1 MPMRPRNA
9 RGEGH
14 RLRSELVAAATQLLL
29 VPSPTG
35 SFSLRAVAK
44 EAGVAAP
51 SIYIHFADR
60 EELLLAVIEG
70 LFAEFMA
77 LREAEEARVI
87 EAGGGPR
94 ERLLADSLAYLKF
107 GLERPGHYRA
117 LYEGHPVLRHPDLTL
132 IKFSRLIQSRSAEL
146 IEEAATENHID
157 LALKPER
164 LALLLWSNLHGI
176 VSLQINRPTLKW
188 PAARNLAKDVVD
200 TFFPVRRP
208 NMARNN

>member
-1 MPMRPRNA
+1 V
-9 RGEGH
+9 
-14 RLRSELVAAATQLLL
+14 L
-29 VPSPTG
+29 SPTR

-44 EAGVAAP
+44 EAGVTAP

-60 EELLLAVIEG
+60 EELLLTVIEG
-70 LFAEFMA
+70 LFAEFVA
-77 LREAEEARVI
+77 LREAAEAKAI

-94 ERLLADSLAYLKF
+94 ERLLAGCLAYVKF

-117 LYEGHPVLRHPDLTL
+117 LYEGHPMLRRTDPALT
-132 IKFSRLIQSRSAEL
+132 KFRRLIQSRSAQL
-146 IEEAATENHID
+146 IEEAATEHHID

-176 VSLQINRPTLKW
+176 VALQINRPTLKW

-200 TFFPVRRP
+200 TFLPVRPP
-208 NMARNN
+208 NTA